1 MTTLKT
7 GIRVVM
13 MAAVL
18 GSGLML
24 AACDDGRP
32 GYNSGRHHD
41 RHGRHDRDHDGDHR
55 DDHGY

>member
-1 MTTLKT
+1 MPTVKNGL
-7 GIRVVM
+7 RVVL

-41 RHGRHDRDHDGDHR
+41 RHGHDHDRDHDRGDHN
-55 DDHGY
+55 GY